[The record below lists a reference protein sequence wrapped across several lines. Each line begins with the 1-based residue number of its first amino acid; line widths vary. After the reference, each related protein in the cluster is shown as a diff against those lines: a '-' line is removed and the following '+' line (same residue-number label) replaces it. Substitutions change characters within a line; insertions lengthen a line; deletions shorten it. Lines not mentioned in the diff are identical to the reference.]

1 MKANFQ
7 HTQAQ
12 SFLCKQ
18 TKHWALSLQT
28 LVCTMRLA
36 LLTKVL
42 EREFPKEAVHAVFD
56 SAFMIYTQSI

>member
-12 SFLCKQ
+12 SFLRKQ

-28 LVCTMRLA
+28 LVCTMRLT

-42 EREFPKEAVHAVFD
+42 EGEFPREAAHDVLD
-56 SAFMIYTQSI
+56 